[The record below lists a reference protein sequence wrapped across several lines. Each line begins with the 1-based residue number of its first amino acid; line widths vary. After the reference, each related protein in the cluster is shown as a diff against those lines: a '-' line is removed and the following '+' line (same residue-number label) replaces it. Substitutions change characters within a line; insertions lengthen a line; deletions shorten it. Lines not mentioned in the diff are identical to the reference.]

1 MQVYNSFL
9 GGFQKKGLSPEEY
22 QHQRTQ
28 LLNRQQLETADLER
42 RLSEEEQDIERGALT
57 DWEVQYA
64 RAKLDLKEKHYKVR
78 DNYLLISVVVI
89 VSHCFFLPIVIIYD
103 HKSSCTIYLGIK

>member
-1 MQVYNSFL
+1 MS
-9 GGFQKKGLSPEEY
+9 
-22 QHQRTQ
+22 
-28 LLNRQQLETADLER
+28 DLER

-78 DNYLLISVVVI
+78 TRLQIKEGSNVYEKGLLLQTFLKSVQNLNLLKKMCDCI
-89 VSHCFFLPIVIIYD
+89 DLR
-103 HKSSCTIYLGIK
+103 

>member
-1 MQVYNSFL
+1 MS
-9 GGFQKKGLSPEEY
+9 
-22 QHQRTQ
+22 
-28 LLNRQQLETADLER
+28 DLER

-78 DNYLLISVVVI
+78 TRLQIKEGVNVYEKGSLLQT
-89 VSHCFFLPIVIIYD
+89 FLSQF
-103 HKSSCTIYLGIK
+103 KT

>member
-1 MQVYNSFL
+1 MS
-9 GGFQKKGLSPEEY
+9 
-22 QHQRTQ
+22 
-28 LLNRQQLETADLER
+28 DLER

-78 DNYLLISVVVI
+78 TRLQI
-89 VSHCFFLPIVIIYD
+89 
-103 HKSSCTIYLGIK
+103 KEGGTIYAKGLLLPTFLKSVQNFNLRLLKKMCDNCIDLR

>member
-1 MQVYNSFL
+1 M
-9 GGFQKKGLSPEEY
+9 
-22 QHQRTQ
+22 
-28 LLNRQQLETADLER
+28 ADLER

-78 DNYLLISVVVI
+78 TRLQI
-89 VSHCFFLPIVIIYD
+89 
-103 HKSSCTIYLGIK
+103 KEGGTIYERGSGLTVAANISQLRSQLTGKSVKKENWLNKINLG

>member
-1 MQVYNSFL
+1 M

-78 DNYLLISVVVI
+78 DNYCQCAYFSGSYTLKGQKYFRKMADIIFKTNDAHRKKVI
-89 VSHCFFLPIVIIYD
+89 
-103 HKSSCTIYLGIK
+103 

>member
-1 MQVYNSFL
+1 MS
-9 GGFQKKGLSPEEY
+9 
-22 QHQRTQ
+22 
-28 LLNRQQLETADLER
+28 DLER

-78 DNYLLISVVVI
+78 TRPQIKRGGYNISKGSLLPTFLKSVQNLNLLKKMCDCI
-89 VSHCFFLPIVIIYD
+89 DLR
-103 HKSSCTIYLGIK
+103 

>member
-1 MQVYNSFL
+1 MS
-9 GGFQKKGLSPEEY
+9 
-22 QHQRTQ
+22 
-28 LLNRQQLETADLER
+28 DLER

-78 DNYLLISVVVI
+78 TRLQIKEGGNVYEKGLLLQT
-89 VSHCFFLPIVIIYD
+89 FLKFVQNLNPFKKNVWLHWFEVKPKIC
-103 HKSSCTIYLGIK
+103 STEN